1 MKKRYTDREVPMDDT
16 KAIEALT
23 AEMALTRS
31 EMAAL
36 TDALRAKAIRAQEL
50 TAATNRLTAT
60 IQAGLERRGFW
71 QRLAG

>member
-1 MKKRYTDREVPMDDT
+1 MDEV

-23 AEMALTRS
+23 QEMALTRS

-36 TDALRAKAIRAQEL
+36 TDSMAANRHVMETLARETRRLADLMRAA
-50 TAATNRLTAT
+50 
-60 IQAGLERRGFW
+60 LERRRWW